1 MIRRQEIVEK
11 ARKHG
16 VPESTI
22 ERDYAQNWLIRSLSS
37 LDMVMKGGTAIR
49 KVYVEDYRF
58 SDDLD
63 FTLLSDIDADTLNT
77 SVEQAVE
84 VAAED
89 SGINFDSKTSFRQ
102 IDNGF
107 EINVYFQLLQR
118 GGNRTR
124 IKIDITSYGD
134 EPLLLPAK
142 KKQIF
147 HQYSDE
153 LRSEI
158 SVYSLDEIMAEKIR
172 SLFQRTRPRDLCDVW
187 FLGDRVDK
195 EVVLDILPKKFRTKG
210 VERSIRDLEGRK
222 ETFRSAWV
230 KSLSHQLRPLPEF
243 NEIFSAV
250 VEELEEFT

>member
-22 ERDYAQNWLIRSLSS
+22 ERDYAQNWLIGSLSS

-49 KVYVEDYRF
+49 KAYVEDYRF

-63 FTLLSDIDADTLNT
+63 FTLLFDIDADTFDAT
-77 SVEQAVE
+77 VKQAVE

-89 SGINFDSKTSFRQ
+89 SGINFNPETSFRQ

-124 IKIDITSYGD
+124 IKIDVTSYGN
-134 EPLLLPAK
+134 EPLLLPAE
-142 KKQIF
+142 KKQVF
-147 HQYSDE
+147 HQYSDDF
-153 LRSEI
+153 RSEI
-158 SVYSLDEIMAEKIR
+158 IVYSLDEIMAEKIR
-172 SLFQRTRPRDLCDVW
+172 SLFQRTRPRDLYDVW
-187 FLGDRVDK
+187 FLGNRVDK
-195 EVVLDILPKKFRTKG
+195 EVVLEILPNKFSSKG

-222 ETFRSAWV
+222 EDFRSAWV
-230 KSLSHQLRPLPEF
+230 RSLSHQLRPLPEF
-243 NEIFSAV
+243 DEVFSAV
-250 VEELEEFT
+250 VEELKKFI